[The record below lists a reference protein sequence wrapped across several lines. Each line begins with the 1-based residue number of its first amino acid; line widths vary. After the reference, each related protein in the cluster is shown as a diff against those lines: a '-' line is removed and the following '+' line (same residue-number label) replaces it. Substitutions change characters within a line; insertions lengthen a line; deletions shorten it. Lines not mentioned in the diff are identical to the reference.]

1 MNRNEP
7 PSQNLRKAETMRT
20 GSMPR
25 AQTDDELHRVRRALN
40 TLRATNRALLRA
52 ADEAS
57 LLSEICRVVVEDSG
71 YRFAWVGYAE
81 HDEAKTVRPVAH
93 AGFEDGYLATANIT
107 WADTERG
114 RGPTG
119 TAIRTGKP
127 CVVRN
132 MLTDPNVAPWRED
145 TLKRG
150 YASAASLPLRVDQ
163 ETIGVL
169 NIRAAEPDA
178 FDEDELNLLSDT
190 ADDLAYGI
198 QTLRMKVKREQAEQ
212 TIQRMAFYDA
222 LTGLPNRVRL
232 RELLEKAIVAAKQ
245 QRRPLSLLLVG
256 TGRFSEINEALGYRE
271 GDKLLQEI
279 ALRLQRATSE
289 SECVAR
295 MGEDH
300 FAVLMPNSD
309 AEQATRFAAKIL
321 LALYEPVDLSGLM
334 LDPRASIGISLFP
347 GHGTDPDVLIRRAH
361 VGLHQAKRTASGY
374 AVYTGGLDKDSAPR
388 LALMGDLRS
397 AIDNNELLLYCQP
410 KVDIRSGRICGA
422 EALVRWRHPEKG
434 MINPGEFIALAESTG
449 LITPLTFWM
458 LGAAVS
464 QSYAWR
470 EEGLDAP
477 LAVNLSAHDLRDP
490 KLLDRI
496 KGSFATWGAQ
506 PDWIQFELTESALMQ
521 DPAGSLA
528 TLCRLKDLGVEL
540 FIDDFGTGYS
550 SLAYLQKLPVDAIK
564 VDQSF
569 VGDMIQNNDSA
580 VIVRSTIDLAHS
592 LELNVVGE
600 GVENRGLWE
609 RLVSLGCDVAQG
621 YYVSAPIP
629 ADELRKWAEQSPW
642 QAKRIP

>member
-1 MNRNEP
+1 
-7 PSQNLRKAETMRT
+7 
-20 GSMPR
+20 
-25 AQTDDELHRVRRALN
+25 
-40 TLRATNRALLRA
+40 
-52 ADEAS
+52 
-57 LLSEICRVVVEDSG
+57 
-71 YRFAWVGYAE
+71 
-81 HDEAKTVRPVAH
+81 
-93 AGFEDGYLATANIT
+93 
-107 WADTERG
+107 
-114 RGPTG
+114 
-119 TAIRTGKP
+119 
-127 CVVRN
+127 
-132 MLTDPNVAPWRED
+132 
-145 TLKRG
+145 
-150 YASAASLPLRVDQ
+150 
-163 ETIGVL
+163 
-169 NIRAAEPDA
+169 
-178 FDEDELNLLSDT
+178 
-190 ADDLAYGI
+190 
-198 QTLRMKVKREQAEQ
+198 
-212 TIQRMAFYDA
+212 
-222 LTGLPNRVRL
+222 
-232 RELLEKAIVAAKQ
+232 
-245 QRRPLSLLLVG
+245 
-256 TGRFSEINEALGYRE
+256 
-271 GDKLLQEI
+271 
-279 ALRLQRATSE
+279 
-289 SECVAR
+289 
-295 MGEDH
+295 MGEDQ

-347 GHGTDPDVLIRRAH
+347 GHGTDPDALIRRAH
-361 VGLHQAKRTASGY
+361 VGLHQAKRTGSGY
-374 AVYTGGLDKDSAPR
+374 AIYTGGLDKDSTPR

-410 KVDIRSGRICGA
+410 KVDIRSGGICGA

-528 TLCRLKDLGVEL
+528 TLGRLKDLGVEL

-569 VGDMIQNNDSA
+569 VGDMIRNNDSA
-580 VIVRSTIDLAHS
+580 VIVHSTIDLAHS
-592 LELNVVGE
+592 LELEVVGE
-600 GVENRGLWE
+600 GVENRELWE
-609 RLVSLGCDVAQG
+609 RLVSLHCDVAQG

-629 ADELRKWAEQSPW
+629 ADELGKWAEQSPW
-642 QAKRIP
+642 RTKRIS

>member
-1 MNRNEP
+1 M
-7 PSQNLRKAETMRT
+7 L
-20 GSMPR
+20 
-25 AQTDDELHRVRRALN
+25 
-40 TLRATNRALLRA
+40 
-52 ADEAS
+52 
-57 LLSEICRVVVEDSG
+57 
-71 YRFAWVGYAE
+71 
-81 HDEAKTVRPVAH
+81 
-93 AGFEDGYLATANIT
+93 
-107 WADTERG
+107 
-114 RGPTG
+114 
-119 TAIRTGKP
+119 
-127 CVVRN
+127 
-132 MLTDPNVAPWRED
+132 LTDPNVAPWRED
-145 TLKRG
+145 ALKRG

-178 FDEDELNLLSDT
+178 FDEEELNLLSDT

-198 QTLRMKVKREQAEQ
+198 QMLRMKSKREQAERM
-212 TIQRMAFYDA
+212 IKRMAFYDA
-222 LTGLPNRVRL
+222 LTELPNRVRL
-232 RELLEKAIVAAKQ
+232 RELLEQAIAAAKQ

-256 TGRFSEINEALGYRE
+256 TGRFSEINETLGYRE

-279 ALRLQRATSE
+279 ALRLQKAVGVAE
-289 SECVAR
+289 SVAR
-295 MGEDH
+295 MGENE
-300 FAVLMPNSD
+300 FAVLVPNSD

-321 LALYEPVDLSGLM
+321 LALYEPIELSGLM
-334 LDPRASIGISLFP
+334 LDPRASIGITLFP
-347 GHGTDPDVLIRRAH
+347 GHGTDPDVLIRRAYLA
-361 VGLHQAKRTASGY
+361 LHQAKRTGSGY
-374 AVYTGGLDKDSAPR
+374 AVYAGGLDKDSTHR

-410 KVDIRSGRICGA
+410 KVDIRAARVCGA

-434 MINPGEFIALAESTG
+434 MINPGEFIKLAESTG

-458 LGAAVS
+458 LGTAVS

-506 PDWIQFELTESALMQ
+506 PDWIQFELTESALME

-528 TLCRLKDLGVEL
+528 TLGLLKDLGVEL

-592 LELNVVGE
+592 LELRVVAE
-600 GVENRGLWE
+600 GVENRELWD
-609 RLVSLGCDVAQG
+609 RLVGLGCDVAQG
-621 YYVSAPIP
+621 YYISAPIP
-629 ADELRKWAEQSPW
+629 ADELGKWVEQSSWAEPKSSGSG
-642 QAKRIP
+642 

>member
-1 MNRNEP
+1 
-7 PSQNLRKAETMRT
+7 MRT
-20 GSMPR
+20 GSMPG
-25 AQTDDELHRVRRALN
+25 AQTNDELQRVKRALS

-52 ADEAS
+52 VDEAS

-71 YRFAWVGYAE
+71 YRFAWVAYAE
-81 HDEAKTVRPVAH
+81 HDEPKTVRPMAH

-145 TLKRG
+145 ALKRG
-150 YASAASLPLRVDQ
+150 YASAAALPLRVDQ

-178 FDEDELNLLSDT
+178 FDVDELNLLSDT

-198 QTLRMKVKREQAEQ
+198 QTLRLKSEREQAQQ

-279 ALRLQRATSE
+279 ARRLQRAASE
-289 SECVAR
+289 AECVAR
-295 MGEDH
+295 MGEDQ

-347 GHGTDPDVLIRRAH
+347 GHGTDPDALIRRAH
-361 VGLHQAKRTASGY
+361 VGLHQAKRTGSGY
-374 AVYTGGLDKDSAPR
+374 AIYTGGLDKDSTPR

-410 KVDIRSGRICGA
+410 KVDIRSGGICGA

-521 DPAGSLA
+521 DPVGSLA
-528 TLCRLKDLGVEL
+528 TLGRLKDLGVEL

-569 VGDMIQNNDSA
+569 VGDMIRNSDSA
-580 VIVRSTIDLAHS
+580 VIVHSTIDLAHS
-592 LELNVVGE
+592 LELEVVGE
-600 GVENRGLWE
+600 GVENRELWE
-609 RLVSLGCDVAQG
+609 RLVSLHCDVAQG

-629 ADELRKWAEQSPW
+629 ADELGKWAEQSPW
-642 QAKRIP
+642 RTKRIS

>member
-20 GSMPR
+20 GSMPS

-81 HDEAKTVRPVAH
+81 QDEPKTVRPMAH

-127 CVVRN
+127 SVVRN

-145 TLKRG
+145 ALKRG

-178 FDEDELNLLSDT
+178 FDEEELNLLSDT

-198 QTLRMKVKREQAEQ
+198 QTLRMKSKREQAEQ

-289 SECVAR
+289 AECVAR
-295 MGEDH
+295 MGEDQ

-321 LALYEPVDLSGLM
+321 LALYEPVELSGLM

-347 GHGTDPDVLIRRAH
+347 GHGTDPDALIRRAH
-361 VGLHQAKRTASGY
+361 VGLHQAKRTGSGY
-374 AVYTGGLDKDSAPR
+374 AVYTGGLDKDSTPR

-410 KVDIRSGRICGA
+410 KVEIGSGRICGA

-477 LAVNLSAHDLRDP
+477 LAVNLSAYDLRDP

-528 TLCRLKDLGVEL
+528 TLGRLKDLGVEL

-592 LELNVVGE
+592 LELKVVGE
-600 GVENRGLWE
+600 GVENRELWE
-609 RLVSLGCDVAQG
+609 RLVSLRCDVAQG
-621 YYVSAPIP
+621 YYVSPPIP
-629 ADELRKWAEQSPW
+629 ADELGKWAEQSPW
-642 QAKRIP
+642 RAKRIP